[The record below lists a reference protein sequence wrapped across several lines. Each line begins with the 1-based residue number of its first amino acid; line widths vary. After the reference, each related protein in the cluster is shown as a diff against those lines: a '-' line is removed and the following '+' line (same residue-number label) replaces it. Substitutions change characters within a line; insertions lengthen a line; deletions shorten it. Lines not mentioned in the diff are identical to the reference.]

1 MEEIAKLKLFIQE
14 FENSNT
20 PLTKPKK
27 DKIIDKKP
35 VEVKPEEVLQELPP
49 PKTQSQEIQQVSNN
63 VVEEVKTEKKKRIK
77 SPAQIEALK
86 KAQEVRKANIEKGK
100 KQKEYESALKLL
112 DYLQTQKQPTQST
125 KQYKN
130 KKIVSESESEEEQIE
145 SESEEEEPIQKQ
157 REMKSMKNKKYS
169 NNSQQSYKPKYNFFT
184 D

>member
-27 DKIIDKKP
+27 DKTIDKKP

-49 PKTQSQEIQQVSNN
+49 PQTQSQEIQQVSNN

-112 DYLQTQKQPTQST
+112 DYLQTQKQPKSI

-145 SESEEEEPIQKQ
+145 SESEEEEPIIQMLK
-157 REMKSMKNKKYS
+157 
-169 NNSQQSYKPKYNFFT
+169 
-184 D
+184 